1 MKKFHGWPKRLKL
14 KNTKRFG
21 RDQCVIANNRHYRAT
36 NSFFGPTNDQ
46 DDCFKHA
53 NMKNTIP
60 HILDRETIHEV
71 LVENIKTDKE
81 VILDQNASTSGIT
94 ETYLNINISK
104 NQQRR
109 NSTNFF
115 RLRKLPNMNFSLYN
129 GKEEQDTETEP
140 MQTIKIPGMHFQ
152 EGNFS
157 SLPDSIS
164 PPSIDIP
171 KCSMEEVANNIINY
185 SEKSKLPEIFF
196 LLEDGYLIKNHI
208 SALGTK
214 KYFLILKN
222 LIKIENKILDYF
234 QKNIENFDLSA
245 PQGSILL
252 QLPVFI
258 AIKKAIEERKNL
270 AKSDIKNYVTV
281 FFGLQGIESYIKYTD
296 KEVKKILNAPKATD
310 SCSINRKLQLSL
322 VLYTNISLESSLVY
336 FRNHLIVSSGAI
348 NNISDKISPVLLA
361 VMFYFDE
368 EEITEIYTLYG
379 SFNTSS
385 SSDSKFLNKKEQ
397 EKTIFSN
404 HLIFKIIK
412 YYFDIFD
419 TLYMKK
425 PFKFSSFAS
434 NQTKYESLKK
444 RFDRLSK
451 DEAYF
456 KKEHTD
462 SLIFLLEKTH
472 ALYMY

>member
-1 MKKFHGWPKRLKL
+1 MYFTKCISNDNFILMTFLFILCSNASILIKENG
-14 KNTKRFG
+14 KNSEIK
-21 RDQCVIANNRHYRAT
+21 
-36 NSFFGPTNDQ
+36 
-46 DDCFKHA
+46 
-53 NMKNTIP
+53 TIP
-60 HILDRETIHEV
+60 ETQESKHDTIKPGKLDDSSDSV
-71 LVENIKTDKE
+71 
-81 VILDQNASTSGIT
+81 S
-94 ETYLNINISK
+94 TYLNINISK

-185 SEKSKLPEIFF
+185 SEKSKLPEILI

-208 SALGTK
+208 STLGTK

-222 LIKIENKILDYF
+222 LIKIENKILELNAEKKQDFEDHF
-234 QKNIENFDLSA
+234 QKNIENSDLSA

-258 AIKKAIEERKNL
+258 AIKKAIEERINL

-281 FFGLQGIESYIKYTD
+281 FFGLQGIERYIKYTD
-296 KEVKKILNAPKATD
+296 KEVKKILNAPTATD
-310 SCSINRKLQLSL
+310 SCNTSD
-322 VLYTNISLESSLVY
+322 VLPKYLELFSDAKT
-336 FRNHLIVSSGAI
+336 LIGEKSESVSSGAI

-456 KKEHTD
+456 KKNI
-462 SLIFLLEKTH
+462 LIV
-472 ALYMY
+472 